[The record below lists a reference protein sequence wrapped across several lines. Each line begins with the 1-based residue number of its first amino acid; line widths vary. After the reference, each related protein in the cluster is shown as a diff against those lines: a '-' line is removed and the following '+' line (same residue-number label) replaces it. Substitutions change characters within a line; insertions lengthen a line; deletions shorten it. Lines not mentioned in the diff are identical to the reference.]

1 MLKDNIELA
10 QEGRLTYELTDDIS
24 ITQQLRDEQA
34 LESLHELTEDSPY
47 VLKSSA
53 RILDTS
59 VLVKPSQIHPEREKY
74 VQLLD

>member
-34 LESLHELTEDSPY
+34 LESLHELTEDSP
-47 VLKSSA
+47 
-53 RILDTS
+53 
-59 VLVKPSQIHPEREKY
+59 
-74 VQLLD
+74 